1 MINTSI
7 AFRRA
12 LSGNREFRIKD
23 TITLKNKKEI
33 PIPMMDLREYKINE
47 ATSASGK
54 FEIGAAVIKEYKVT
68 LDNSEEQYDDCDFEG
83 ANIQAVIGL
92 KLADG
97 TWEDLKKGL
106 YRVYTATFGETT
118 LQITAYDEM
127 IYFDRPYSECTLSY
141 PATVRDIVLDACRHC
156 QVDCE
161 SGSIEMGNY
170 IVKTKPEGSITYRDV
185 ISYCAQIMC
194 RYARIN
200 HLGRLAF
207 GWYDFSAVGSGDLD
221 GGIFDT
227 ASQEKYLSGDEADG
241 GTFDDYSSGYTYDGG
256 TFVDM
261 DTYHHFYDL
270 YNKSINGTDINVTGI
285 QITAK
290 TDSTDEKYLYGTNTY
305 ALEIKDNPLIQTD
318 TMQQVAKHIGDKII
332 NKPFRPMSI
341 SVQGNPAIEAG
352 DVAVVSPKTTSS
364 YTTVIT
370 DTTFSLFAA
379 QSISSTAETPTA
391 KTFTRYGAATKLLEA
406 ARNYTDQEMSAY
418 DLVVQQMSQ
427 LAANTLGFHETKII
441 QDDGSVI
448 VYRHDKPKLSESK
461 IVYKSG
467 IDGFFVTRSYTGKD
481 STTAWKA
488 GFDSNGNAAL
498 NILSVIGIH
507 WDWAYGGIL
516 SLGGKG
522 NGNGV
527 LRIYDKHGKVKA
539 VLNYNGLVVYRTP
552 LDPDSTTSQ
561 EYSGLLF
568 DGACIKPVE
577 GTTNLEDED
586 EIIIIDNRGVHF
598 DRYDEN
604 NELIFES
611 EFQRLYAGL
620 CGCDEFHCEGGTAT
634 LDEATITGN
643 VSIGGKATVA
653 GNASVSGDAT
663 VTGDVSIG
671 GALKSHDIDADGLI
685 YADRFRM
692 NKELVSG
699 SGGNNVG
706 VKVYSSSDG
715 PDGLGEA
722 KYWYFYKVSY
732 SSKRYK
738 DVGDIISEKDIEN
751 WYNIRPLWA
760 KYKAGYLMEGDENE
774 GKYLPMFIAEDVE
787 KYFPQAVTH
796 EGSQV
801 EDWNYRIMIP
811 AMFAMIKQQKE
822 EIESLKQA
830 VKGMRGN

>member
-12 LSGNREFRIKD
+12 LSENREFRIKD

-185 ISYCAQIMC
+185 ISYCAQIMGC
-194 RYARIN
+194 YARIN

-256 TFVDM
+256 SFADM

-285 QITAK
+285 QITTK
-290 TDSTDEKYLYGTNTY
+290 KDSADEKYLYGTNTY

-332 NKPFRPMSI
+332 NKPFRPMSVSI
-341 SVQGNPAIEAG
+341 QGNPAIEAG

-418 DLVVQQMSQ
+418 DLVVQQMNQ
-427 LAANTLGFHETKII
+427 LAANTMGFHETKII

-467 IDGFFVTRSYTGKD
+467 IDGFFVTKNYTGKD
-481 STTAWKA
+481 STTVWKA

-507 WDWAYGGIL
+507 WDWAYGGTL
-516 SLGGKG
+516 SLGGVG
-522 NGNGV
+522 NGNGIMKVFDSNGV
-527 LRIYDKHGKVKA
+527 LISTQDINGYFLYDK
-539 VLNYNGLVVYRTP
+539 NGLIKAIINKDSIRLFSTP
-552 LDPDSTTSQ
+552 LNPNVIEESSYEGIQLNGDGFCRIGGTYCFDDGELSMEISDAYDPFVSLSSEIDGNVVGNFD
-561 EYSGLLF
+561 ELLAGVF
-568 DGACIKPVE
+568 WATNATIK
-577 GTTNLEDED
+577 
-586 EIIIIDNRGVHF
+586 
-598 DRYDEN
+598 
-604 NELIFES
+604 
-611 EFQRLYAGL
+611 
-620 CGCDEFHCEGGTAT
+620 GGTAT
-634 LDEATITGN
+634 LDSLT
-643 VSIGGKATVA
+643 SKATKLLNVKQNTSA
-653 GNASVSGDAT
+653 YDLLLMTDGT
-663 VTGDVSIG
+663 VTRAAS
-671 GALKSHDIDADGLI
+671 
-685 YADRFRM
+685 
-692 NKELVSG
+692 
-699 SGGNNVG
+699 
-706 VKVYSSSDG
+706 
-715 PDGLGEA
+715 
-722 KYWYFYKVSY
+722 

-738 DVGDIISEKDIEN
+738 DIGDAISEMDIDN
-751 WYNIRPLWA
+751 WYKIEPVWA
-760 KYKAGYLMEGDENE
+760 KYKDGYLAEGDENE
-774 GKYLPMFIAEDVE
+774 GRYLPMFIAEDVE
-787 KYFPQAVTH
+787 KCFPQAVAH
-796 EGSQV
+796 DGSQV
-801 EDWNYRIMIP
+801 EDWNYRMMIP

-830 VKGMRGN
+830 VKEIRGN

>member
-12 LSGNREFRIKD
+12 LSENREFRIKD

-185 ISYCAQIMC
+185 ISYCAQIMGC
-194 RYARIN
+194 YARIN

-207 GWYDFSAVGSGDLD
+207 GWYDFSAIGSGDLD

-256 TFVDM
+256 SFTDM

-285 QITAK
+285 QITTK
-290 TDSTDEKYLYGTNTY
+290 KDSADEKYLYGTNTY

-332 NKPFRPMSI
+332 NKPFRPMSVSI
-341 SVQGNPAIEAG
+341 QGNPAIEAG

-467 IDGFFVTRSYTGKD
+467 IDGFFVTRNYTGKD
-481 STTAWKA
+481 STTVWTN

-507 WDWAYGGIL
+507 WDWAYGGTL
-516 SLGGKG
+516 TLGGEG
-522 NGNGV
+522 NKNGV
-527 LRIYDKHGKVKA
+527 LRILNVNGAQIGKWDNTGADITGTIKTITSEGVYAKMTGQDIVFVNGNNDIDEQILMRIGATISTDDNFADINLGENTNFGIGGNGREILQIYPYDNWTTKILGNFEVISGTKSRIAETENFSDRLLYCYETPTPMFGDVGCAQTNAEGVAIIDIDPVFAETISTGTEYQVFLQKEGPGDLWIQEKDESYFVVRGTPELKFSWELKCSQKHFEHLRLEEETQRTMVSKDINNA
-539 VLNYNGLVVYRTP
+539 ENDYSDIIDGLVN
-552 LDPDSTTSQ
+552 D
-561 EYSGLLF
+561 
-568 DGACIKPVE
+568 
-577 GTTNLEDED
+577 
-586 EIIIIDNRGVHF
+586 
-598 DRYDEN
+598 YDTEME
-604 NELIFES
+604 ELINES
-611 EFQRLYAGL
+611 
-620 CGCDEFHCEGGTAT
+620 
-634 LDEATITGN
+634 N
-643 VSIGGKATVA
+643 
-653 GNASVSGDAT
+653 
-663 VTGDVSIG
+663 
-671 GALKSHDIDADGLI
+671 
-685 YADRFRM
+685 
-692 NKELVSG
+692 
-699 SGGNNVG
+699 
-706 VKVYSSSDG
+706 
-715 PDGLGEA
+715 
-722 KYWYFYKVSY
+722 
-732 SSKRYK
+732 
-738 DVGDIISEKDIEN
+738 
-751 WYNIRPLWA
+751 
-760 KYKAGYLMEGDENE
+760 
-774 GKYLPMFIAEDVE
+774 
-787 KYFPQAVTH
+787 
-796 EGSQV
+796 
-801 EDWNYRIMIP
+801 
-811 AMFAMIKQQKE
+811 
-822 EIESLKQA
+822 
-830 VKGMRGN
+830 

>member
-68 LDNSEEQYDDCDFEG
+68 LDNSEEQYDDCDFED

-97 TWEDLKKGL
+97 TWEDLKKGQ
-106 YRVYTATFGETT
+106 YRVYTAIFGETT

-141 PATVRDIVLDACRHC
+141 PATIRDIVLDACRHC
-156 QVDCE
+156 RVDCE

-185 ISYCAQIMC
+185 ISYCAQIMGC
-194 RYARIN
+194 YARIN

-207 GWYDFSAVGSGDLD
+207 GWYDFSAVGFGDLD

-290 TDSTDEKYLYGTNTY
+290 KDSADEKYLYGTNTY

-418 DLVVQQMSQ
+418 DLVVQQTNQ
-427 LAANTLGFHETKII
+427 LAANTMGFHETKII

-467 IDGFFVTRSYTGKD
+467 IDGFFVTKNYTGKD
-481 STTAWKA
+481 STTVWKA

-507 WDWAYGGIL
+507 WDWAYGGTL
-516 SLGGKG
+516 SLGGVG
-522 NGNGV
+522 NGNGIMKVFDSNGV
-527 LRIYDKHGKVKA
+527 LISTQDINGYFLYDK
-539 VLNYNGLVVYRTP
+539 NGLIKAIINKDSIRLFSTP
-552 LDPDSTTSQ
+552 LNPNVIEESSYEGIQLNGDGFCRIGGTYCFDDGELSMEISDAYDPFVSLSSEIDGNVVGNFD
-561 EYSGLLF
+561 ELLAGVF
-568 DGACIKPVE
+568 WATNATIK
-577 GTTNLEDED
+577 
-586 EIIIIDNRGVHF
+586 
-598 DRYDEN
+598 
-604 NELIFES
+604 
-611 EFQRLYAGL
+611 
-620 CGCDEFHCEGGTAT
+620 GGTAT
-634 LDEATITGN
+634 LDSLT
-643 VSIGGKATVA
+643 SKATKLLNVKQNT
-653 GNASVSGDAT
+653 NAYDLLLMTDGT
-663 VTGDVSIG
+663 VTRAAS
-671 GALKSHDIDADGLI
+671 
-685 YADRFRM
+685 
-692 NKELVSG
+692 
-699 SGGNNVG
+699 
-706 VKVYSSSDG
+706 
-715 PDGLGEA
+715 
-722 KYWYFYKVSY
+722 

-738 DVGDIISEKDIEN
+738 DIGDAISEMDIDN
-751 WYNIRPLWA
+751 WYKIEPVWA
-760 KYKAGYLMEGDENE
+760 KYKDGYLAEGDENE
-774 GKYLPMFIAEDVE
+774 GRYLPMFIAEDVE
-787 KYFPQAVTH
+787 KCFPQAVAH
-796 EGSQV
+796 DGSQV
-801 EDWNYRIMIP
+801 EDWNYRMMIP

-830 VKGMRGN
+830 VKEIRGN

>member
-68 LDNSEEQYDDCDFEG
+68 LDNSEEQYDDCDFED

-97 TWEDLKKGL
+97 TWEDLKKGQ
-106 YRVYTATFGETT
+106 YRVYTAIFGETT

-141 PATVRDIVLDACRHC
+141 PATIRDIVLDACRHC
-156 QVDCE
+156 RVDCE

-185 ISYCAQIMC
+185 ISYCAQIMGC
-194 RYARIN
+194 YARIN

-207 GWYDFSAVGSGDLD
+207 GWYDFSAVGFGDLD

-290 TDSTDEKYLYGTNTY
+290 KDSADEKYLYGTNTY

-418 DLVVQQMSQ
+418 DLVVQQMNQ
-427 LAANTLGFHETKII
+427 LAANTMGFHETKII

-467 IDGFFVTRSYTGKD
+467 IDGFFVTKNYTGKD
-481 STTAWKA
+481 STTVWKA

-507 WDWAYGGIL
+507 WDWAYGGTL
-516 SLGGKG
+516 TLGGEDNK
-522 NGNGV
+522 NGV
-527 LRIYDKHGKVKA
+527 LRILNANGAQIGKWDNTGADITGTVKTITSNGVYAKITGQDIAFINGGDDINEQVLMQMGAAISTDSNVADIDLGENTSFGIGGNGREMFQMHPYDDWTTKILGNFEVMSGTKSRVAETQNFSDRLLYCYETPTPMFGDVGCAQTNAEGVAIIDIDPVFAETISTGTEYQVFLQKEGPGDLWIQEKDESYFVVRGTPELKFSWELKCSQKHFEHLRLEEETQRTMVSKDINNA
-539 VLNYNGLVVYRTP
+539 ENDYSDIIDGLVN
-552 LDPDSTTSQ
+552 D
-561 EYSGLLF
+561 
-568 DGACIKPVE
+568 
-577 GTTNLEDED
+577 
-586 EIIIIDNRGVHF
+586 
-598 DRYDEN
+598 YDTEME
-604 NELIFES
+604 ELINES
-611 EFQRLYAGL
+611 
-620 CGCDEFHCEGGTAT
+620 
-634 LDEATITGN
+634 N
-643 VSIGGKATVA
+643 
-653 GNASVSGDAT
+653 
-663 VTGDVSIG
+663 
-671 GALKSHDIDADGLI
+671 
-685 YADRFRM
+685 
-692 NKELVSG
+692 
-699 SGGNNVG
+699 
-706 VKVYSSSDG
+706 
-715 PDGLGEA
+715 
-722 KYWYFYKVSY
+722 
-732 SSKRYK
+732 
-738 DVGDIISEKDIEN
+738 
-751 WYNIRPLWA
+751 
-760 KYKAGYLMEGDENE
+760 
-774 GKYLPMFIAEDVE
+774 
-787 KYFPQAVTH
+787 
-796 EGSQV
+796 
-801 EDWNYRIMIP
+801 
-811 AMFAMIKQQKE
+811 
-822 EIESLKQA
+822 
-830 VKGMRGN
+830 

>member
-54 FEIGAAVIKEYKVT
+54 FEIGAAVIKEYKVA

-97 TWEDLKKGL
+97 TWEDLKKGV

-185 ISYCAQIMC
+185 ISYCAQIMGC
-194 RYARIN
+194 YARIN

-270 YNKSINGTDINVTGI
+270 YNKSINGTDINITGI

-290 TDSTDEKYLYGTNTY
+290 KDSADEKYLYGTNTY

-318 TMQQVAKHIGDKII
+318 TMQQVAKHIGNKII

-341 SVQGNPAIEAG
+341 SIQGNPAIEAG
-352 DVAVVSPKTTSS
+352 DVVVVSPKTTSS

-507 WDWAYGGIL
+507 WDWAYGGTL
-516 SLGGKG
+516 TLGGEG
-522 NGNGV
+522 NKNGV
-527 LRIYDKHGKVKA
+527 LRILNVNGAQIGKWDNTGADITGTIKTITSEGVYAKMTGQDIVFVNGNNDIDEQILMRIGATISTDDNFADINLGENTSFGIGGNGREMFQMHPYDDWTTKILGNFEVMSGTKSRVAETQNFSDRLLYCYETPTPMFGDVGCAQTNAEGVAIIDIDPVFAETISTGTEYQVFLQKEGPGDLWIQEKDESYFVVRGTPELKFSWELKCSQKHFEHLRLEEETQRTMVSKDINNA
-539 VLNYNGLVVYRTP
+539 ENDYSDIIDGLVN
-552 LDPDSTTSQ
+552 D
-561 EYSGLLF
+561 
-568 DGACIKPVE
+568 
-577 GTTNLEDED
+577 
-586 EIIIIDNRGVHF
+586 
-598 DRYDEN
+598 YDTEME
-604 NELIFES
+604 ELINES
-611 EFQRLYAGL
+611 
-620 CGCDEFHCEGGTAT
+620 
-634 LDEATITGN
+634 N
-643 VSIGGKATVA
+643 
-653 GNASVSGDAT
+653 
-663 VTGDVSIG
+663 
-671 GALKSHDIDADGLI
+671 
-685 YADRFRM
+685 
-692 NKELVSG
+692 
-699 SGGNNVG
+699 
-706 VKVYSSSDG
+706 
-715 PDGLGEA
+715 
-722 KYWYFYKVSY
+722 
-732 SSKRYK
+732 
-738 DVGDIISEKDIEN
+738 
-751 WYNIRPLWA
+751 
-760 KYKAGYLMEGDENE
+760 
-774 GKYLPMFIAEDVE
+774 
-787 KYFPQAVTH
+787 
-796 EGSQV
+796 
-801 EDWNYRIMIP
+801 
-811 AMFAMIKQQKE
+811 
-822 EIESLKQA
+822 
-830 VKGMRGN
+830 

>member
-1 MINTSI
+1 M
-7 AFRRA
+7 
-12 LSGNREFRIKD
+12 
-23 TITLKNKKEI
+23 
-33 PIPMMDLREYKINE
+33 
-47 ATSASGK
+47 
-54 FEIGAAVIKEYKVT
+54 
-68 LDNSEEQYDDCDFEG
+68 
-83 ANIQAVIGL
+83 
-92 KLADG
+92 
-97 TWEDLKKGL
+97 
-106 YRVYTATFGETT
+106 
-118 LQITAYDEM
+118 
-127 IYFDRPYSECTLSY
+127 
-141 PATVRDIVLDACRHC
+141 
-156 QVDCE
+156 
-161 SGSIEMGNY
+161 
-170 IVKTKPEGSITYRDV
+170 
-185 ISYCAQIMC
+185 
-194 RYARIN
+194 
-200 HLGRLAF
+200 
-207 GWYDFSAVGSGDLD
+207 
-221 GGIFDT
+221 
-227 ASQEKYLSGDEADG
+227 SGDEADG

-270 YNKSINGTDINVTGI
+270 YNKSINGTDINITGI

-290 TDSTDEKYLYGTNTY
+290 KDSADEKYLYGTNTY

-448 VYRHDKPKLSESK
+448 VYRHDKPKLSESR

-561 EYSGLLF
+561 KYSGLLF

-586 EIIIIDNRGVHF
+586 EIIIIDNRGVYF

-611 EFQRLYAGL
+611 EFQRLYAES
-620 CGCDEFHCEGGTAT
+620 CDCDDFHCEGGTAT
-634 LDEATITGN
+634 LDETTITGN
-643 VSIGGKATVA
+643 ASVGGKATVA

-663 VTGDVSIG
+663 VTGNVSIG
-671 GALKSHDIDADGLI
+671 KTLKSHDINADGLI
-685 YADRFRM
+685 YADHFRM

-715 PDGLGEA
+715 PDGWGEA
-722 KYWYFYKVSY
+722 KYWYFYKVSS

-787 KYFPQAVTH
+787 KYFPQAVTR

>member
-185 ISYCAQIMC
+185 ISYCAQIMGC
-194 RYARIN
+194 YARIN

-256 TFVDM
+256 SFADM

-285 QITAK
+285 QITTK
-290 TDSTDEKYLYGTNTY
+290 KDSADEKYLYGTNTY

-332 NKPFRPMSI
+332 NKPFRPMSVSI
-341 SVQGNPAIEAG
+341 QGNPAIEAG

-481 STTAWKA
+481 STTVWKA

-498 NILSVIGIH
+498 NILSVIGIY
-507 WDWAYGGIL
+507 WDWGYGGTL
-516 SLGGKG
+516 TLGGEDNK
-522 NGNGV
+522 NGV
-527 LRIYDKHGKVKA
+527 LRILNANGAQIGKWDNTGADITGTVKTITSNGVYAKITGQDIAFINGGDDINEQVLMQMGAAISTDSNVADIDLGENTSFGIGGNGREMFQMHPYDDWTTKILGNFEVMSGTKSRVAETQNFSDRLLYCYETPTPMFGDVGCAQTNAEGVAIIDIDPVFAETISTGTEYQVFLQKEGPGDLWIQEKDESYFVVRGTPELKFSWELKCSQKHFEHLRLEEETQRTMVSKDINNA
-539 VLNYNGLVVYRTP
+539 ENDYSDIIDGLVN
-552 LDPDSTTSQ
+552 D
-561 EYSGLLF
+561 
-568 DGACIKPVE
+568 
-577 GTTNLEDED
+577 
-586 EIIIIDNRGVHF
+586 
-598 DRYDEN
+598 YDTEME
-604 NELIFES
+604 ELINES
-611 EFQRLYAGL
+611 
-620 CGCDEFHCEGGTAT
+620 
-634 LDEATITGN
+634 N
-643 VSIGGKATVA
+643 
-653 GNASVSGDAT
+653 
-663 VTGDVSIG
+663 
-671 GALKSHDIDADGLI
+671 
-685 YADRFRM
+685 
-692 NKELVSG
+692 
-699 SGGNNVG
+699 
-706 VKVYSSSDG
+706 
-715 PDGLGEA
+715 
-722 KYWYFYKVSY
+722 
-732 SSKRYK
+732 
-738 DVGDIISEKDIEN
+738 
-751 WYNIRPLWA
+751 
-760 KYKAGYLMEGDENE
+760 
-774 GKYLPMFIAEDVE
+774 
-787 KYFPQAVTH
+787 
-796 EGSQV
+796 
-801 EDWNYRIMIP
+801 
-811 AMFAMIKQQKE
+811 
-822 EIESLKQA
+822 
-830 VKGMRGN
+830 

>member
-12 LSGNREFRIKD
+12 LSENREFRIKD
-23 TITLKNKKEI
+23 TITLKTKKEI

-185 ISYCAQIMC
+185 ISYCAQIMGC
-194 RYARIN
+194 YARIN

-227 ASQEKYLSGDEADG
+227 ASQEKYLSGDGADG

-256 TFVDM
+256 SFADM

-290 TDSTDEKYLYGTNTY
+290 KDSADEKYLYGTNTY

-418 DLVVQQMSQ
+418 DIVVQQMSQ

-481 STTAWKA
+481 STTVWKA

-507 WDWAYGGIL
+507 WDWAYGGTL
-516 SLGGKG
+516 TLGGEDNK
-522 NGNGV
+522 NGV
-527 LRIYDKHGKVKA
+527 LRILNANGAQIGKWDNTGADITGTVKTITSNGVYAKITGQDIAFINGGDDINEQVLMQMGAAISTDSNVADIDLGENTSFGIGGNGREMFQMHPYDDWTTKILGNFEVMSGTKSRVAETQNFFDRLLYCYETPTPMFGDVGCAQTNEEGVAIIDIDPVFAETISTGTEYQVFLQKEGPGDLWIQEKDESYFVVRGTPELKFSWELKCSQKHFEHLRLEEETQRTMVSKDINNA
-539 VLNYNGLVVYRTP
+539 ENDYSDIIDGLVN
-552 LDPDSTTSQ
+552 D
-561 EYSGLLF
+561 
-568 DGACIKPVE
+568 
-577 GTTNLEDED
+577 
-586 EIIIIDNRGVHF
+586 
-598 DRYDEN
+598 YDTEME
-604 NELIFES
+604 ELINES
-611 EFQRLYAGL
+611 
-620 CGCDEFHCEGGTAT
+620 
-634 LDEATITGN
+634 N
-643 VSIGGKATVA
+643 
-653 GNASVSGDAT
+653 
-663 VTGDVSIG
+663 
-671 GALKSHDIDADGLI
+671 
-685 YADRFRM
+685 
-692 NKELVSG
+692 
-699 SGGNNVG
+699 
-706 VKVYSSSDG
+706 
-715 PDGLGEA
+715 
-722 KYWYFYKVSY
+722 
-732 SSKRYK
+732 
-738 DVGDIISEKDIEN
+738 
-751 WYNIRPLWA
+751 
-760 KYKAGYLMEGDENE
+760 
-774 GKYLPMFIAEDVE
+774 
-787 KYFPQAVTH
+787 
-796 EGSQV
+796 
-801 EDWNYRIMIP
+801 
-811 AMFAMIKQQKE
+811 
-822 EIESLKQA
+822 
-830 VKGMRGN
+830 

>member
-12 LSGNREFRIKD
+12 LSGNRKFRIKD

-68 LDNSEEQYDDCDFEG
+68 LDNSEEQYDDCDFED

-97 TWEDLKKGL
+97 TWEDLKKGQ
-106 YRVYTATFGETT
+106 YRVYTAIFGETT

-185 ISYCAQIMC
+185 ISYCAQIMGC
-194 RYARIN
+194 YARIN

-256 TFVDM
+256 SFADM

-285 QITAK
+285 QITTK
-290 TDSTDEKYLYGTNTY
+290 KDSADEKYLYGTNTY

-332 NKPFRPMSI
+332 NKPFRPMSVSI
-341 SVQGNPAIEAG
+341 QGNPAIEAG

-391 KTFTRYGAATKLLEA
+391 KTFTHYGAATKLLEA

-481 STTAWKA
+481 STTVWKA

-498 NILSVIGIH
+498 NILSVIGIY
-507 WDWAYGGIL
+507 WDWGYGGTL
-516 SLGGKG
+516 TLGGEDNK
-522 NGNGV
+522 NGV
-527 LRIYDKHGKVKA
+527 LRILNANGAQIGKWDNTGADITGTVKTITSNGVYAKITGQDIAFINGGDDINEQVLMQMGAAISTDSNVADIDLGENTSFGIGGNGREMFQMHPYDDWTTKILGNFEVMSGTKSRVAETQNFFDRLLYCYETPTPMFGDVGCAQTNAEGVAIIDIDPVFAETISTGTEYQVFLQKEGPGDLWIQEKDESYFVVRGTPELKFSWELKCSQKHFEHLRLEEETQRTMVSKDINNA
-539 VLNYNGLVVYRTP
+539 ENDYSDIIDGLVN
-552 LDPDSTTSQ
+552 D
-561 EYSGLLF
+561 
-568 DGACIKPVE
+568 
-577 GTTNLEDED
+577 
-586 EIIIIDNRGVHF
+586 
-598 DRYDEN
+598 YDTEME
-604 NELIFES
+604 ELINES
-611 EFQRLYAGL
+611 
-620 CGCDEFHCEGGTAT
+620 
-634 LDEATITGN
+634 N
-643 VSIGGKATVA
+643 
-653 GNASVSGDAT
+653 
-663 VTGDVSIG
+663 
-671 GALKSHDIDADGLI
+671 
-685 YADRFRM
+685 
-692 NKELVSG
+692 
-699 SGGNNVG
+699 
-706 VKVYSSSDG
+706 
-715 PDGLGEA
+715 
-722 KYWYFYKVSY
+722 
-732 SSKRYK
+732 
-738 DVGDIISEKDIEN
+738 
-751 WYNIRPLWA
+751 
-760 KYKAGYLMEGDENE
+760 
-774 GKYLPMFIAEDVE
+774 
-787 KYFPQAVTH
+787 
-796 EGSQV
+796 
-801 EDWNYRIMIP
+801 
-811 AMFAMIKQQKE
+811 
-822 EIESLKQA
+822 
-830 VKGMRGN
+830 

>member
-54 FEIGAAVIKEYKVT
+54 FEIGAAVIKEYKVA

-97 TWEDLKKGL
+97 TWEDLKKGV

-185 ISYCAQIMC
+185 ISYCAQIMGC
-194 RYARIN
+194 YARIN

-270 YNKSINGTDINVTGI
+270 YNKSINGTDINITGI

-290 TDSTDEKYLYGTNTY
+290 KDSADEKYLYGTNTY

-318 TMQQVAKHIGDKII
+318 TMQQVAKHIGNKII

-341 SVQGNPAIEAG
+341 SIQGNPAIEAG
-352 DVAVVSPKTTSS
+352 DVVVVSPKTTSS

-481 STTAWKA
+481 STTVWKA

-507 WDWAYGGIL
+507 WDWGYGGTL
-516 SLGGKG
+516 TLGGEDNK
-522 NGNGV
+522 NGV
-527 LRIYDKHGKVKA
+527 LRILNANGAQIGKWDNTGADITGTVKTISSEGVYAKMAGQDIVFVNGNNDIDEQILMRIGATISTDDNFADINLGENTNFGIGGNGREILQIYPYDNWTTKILGNFEVISGTKSRIAETENFSDRLLYCYETPTPMFGDVGCAQTNAEGVSIIDIDPVFAETISTGTEYQVFLQKEGPGDLWIQEKDESYFVVRGTPELKFSWELKCSQKHFEHLRLEEETQRTMVSKDINNVE
-539 VLNYNGLVVYRTP
+539 NDYSDIIDGLVN
-552 LDPDSTTSQ
+552 D
-561 EYSGLLF
+561 
-568 DGACIKPVE
+568 
-577 GTTNLEDED
+577 
-586 EIIIIDNRGVHF
+586 
-598 DRYDEN
+598 YDTEME
-604 NELIFES
+604 ELINES
-611 EFQRLYAGL
+611 
-620 CGCDEFHCEGGTAT
+620 
-634 LDEATITGN
+634 N
-643 VSIGGKATVA
+643 
-653 GNASVSGDAT
+653 
-663 VTGDVSIG
+663 
-671 GALKSHDIDADGLI
+671 
-685 YADRFRM
+685 
-692 NKELVSG
+692 
-699 SGGNNVG
+699 
-706 VKVYSSSDG
+706 
-715 PDGLGEA
+715 
-722 KYWYFYKVSY
+722 
-732 SSKRYK
+732 
-738 DVGDIISEKDIEN
+738 
-751 WYNIRPLWA
+751 
-760 KYKAGYLMEGDENE
+760 
-774 GKYLPMFIAEDVE
+774 
-787 KYFPQAVTH
+787 
-796 EGSQV
+796 
-801 EDWNYRIMIP
+801 
-811 AMFAMIKQQKE
+811 
-822 EIESLKQA
+822 
-830 VKGMRGN
+830 

>member
-12 LSGNREFRIKD
+12 LSENREFRIKD

-185 ISYCAQIMC
+185 ISYCTQIMGC
-194 RYARIN
+194 YARIN

-256 TFVDM
+256 SFADM

-285 QITAK
+285 QITTK
-290 TDSTDEKYLYGTNTY
+290 KDSADEKYLYGTNTY

-332 NKPFRPMSI
+332 NKPFRPMSVSI
-341 SVQGNPAIEAG
+341 QGNPAIEAG

-441 QDDGSVI
+441 QDDNSVI

-467 IDGFFVTRSYTGKD
+467 IDGFFVTRNYTGKD
-481 STTAWKA
+481 STTVWKA

-498 NILSVIGIH
+498 NILSVIGIY
-507 WDWAYGGIL
+507 WDWGYGGTL
-516 SLGGKG
+516 TLGGEDNK
-522 NGNGV
+522 NGV
-527 LRIYDKHGKVKA
+527 LRILNANGAQIGKWDNTGADITGTVKTITSNGVYAKITGQDIAFINGGDDINEQVLMQMGAAISTDSNVADIDLGENTSFGIGGNGREMFQMHPYDDWTTKILGNFEVMSGTKSRVAETQNFSDRLLYCYETPTPMFGDVGCAQTNAEGVAIIDIDPVFAETISTGTEYQVFLQKEGPGDLWIQEKDESYFVVRGTPELKFSWELKCSQKHFEHLRLEEETQRTMVSKDINNA
-539 VLNYNGLVVYRTP
+539 ENDYSDIIDGLVN
-552 LDPDSTTSQ
+552 D
-561 EYSGLLF
+561 
-568 DGACIKPVE
+568 
-577 GTTNLEDED
+577 
-586 EIIIIDNRGVHF
+586 
-598 DRYDEN
+598 YDTEME
-604 NELIFES
+604 ELINES
-611 EFQRLYAGL
+611 
-620 CGCDEFHCEGGTAT
+620 
-634 LDEATITGN
+634 N
-643 VSIGGKATVA
+643 
-653 GNASVSGDAT
+653 
-663 VTGDVSIG
+663 
-671 GALKSHDIDADGLI
+671 
-685 YADRFRM
+685 
-692 NKELVSG
+692 
-699 SGGNNVG
+699 
-706 VKVYSSSDG
+706 
-715 PDGLGEA
+715 
-722 KYWYFYKVSY
+722 
-732 SSKRYK
+732 
-738 DVGDIISEKDIEN
+738 
-751 WYNIRPLWA
+751 
-760 KYKAGYLMEGDENE
+760 
-774 GKYLPMFIAEDVE
+774 
-787 KYFPQAVTH
+787 
-796 EGSQV
+796 
-801 EDWNYRIMIP
+801 
-811 AMFAMIKQQKE
+811 
-822 EIESLKQA
+822 
-830 VKGMRGN
+830 

>member
-185 ISYCAQIMC
+185 ISYCAQIMGC
-194 RYARIN
+194 YARIN

-285 QITAK
+285 QITTK
-290 TDSTDEKYLYGTNTY
+290 KDSADEKYLYGTNTY

-332 NKPFRPMSI
+332 NKPFRPMSVSI
-341 SVQGNPAIEAG
+341 QGNPAIEAG

-467 IDGFFVTRSYTGKD
+467 IDGFFVTRNYTGKD
-481 STTAWKA
+481 STTVWTN

-507 WDWAYGGIL
+507 WDWAYGGTL
-516 SLGGKG
+516 TLGGEG
-522 NGNGV
+522 NKNGV
-527 LRIYDKHGKVKA
+527 LRILNVNGAQIGKWDNTGADITGTIKTITSEGVYAKMTGQDIVFVNGNNDIDEQILMRIGATISTDDNFADINLGENTNFGIGGNGREILQIYPYDNWTTKILGNFEVISGTKSRIAETENFSDRLLYCYETPTPMFGDVGCAQTNAEGVSIIDIDPVFAETISTGTEYQVFLQKEGPGDLWIQEKDESYFVVRGTPELKFSWELKCSQKHFEHLRLEEETQRTMVSKDINNA
-539 VLNYNGLVVYRTP
+539 ENDYSDIIDGLVN
-552 LDPDSTTSQ
+552 D
-561 EYSGLLF
+561 
-568 DGACIKPVE
+568 
-577 GTTNLEDED
+577 
-586 EIIIIDNRGVHF
+586 
-598 DRYDEN
+598 YDTEME
-604 NELIFES
+604 ELINES
-611 EFQRLYAGL
+611 
-620 CGCDEFHCEGGTAT
+620 
-634 LDEATITGN
+634 N
-643 VSIGGKATVA
+643 
-653 GNASVSGDAT
+653 
-663 VTGDVSIG
+663 
-671 GALKSHDIDADGLI
+671 
-685 YADRFRM
+685 
-692 NKELVSG
+692 
-699 SGGNNVG
+699 
-706 VKVYSSSDG
+706 
-715 PDGLGEA
+715 
-722 KYWYFYKVSY
+722 
-732 SSKRYK
+732 
-738 DVGDIISEKDIEN
+738 
-751 WYNIRPLWA
+751 
-760 KYKAGYLMEGDENE
+760 
-774 GKYLPMFIAEDVE
+774 
-787 KYFPQAVTH
+787 
-796 EGSQV
+796 
-801 EDWNYRIMIP
+801 
-811 AMFAMIKQQKE
+811 
-822 EIESLKQA
+822 
-830 VKGMRGN
+830 

>member
-12 LSGNREFRIKD
+12 LSENREFRIKD

-68 LDNSEEQYDDCDFEG
+68 LDNSEEQYDDCDFED

-97 TWEDLKKGL
+97 TWEDLKKGQ
-106 YRVYTATFGETT
+106 YRVYTAIFGETT

-141 PATVRDIVLDACRHC
+141 PATIRDIVLDACRHC
-156 QVDCE
+156 RVDCE

-185 ISYCAQIMC
+185 ISYCAQIMGC
-194 RYARIN
+194 YARIN

-290 TDSTDEKYLYGTNTY
+290 KDSADEKYLYGTNTY
-305 ALEIKDNPLIQTD
+305 ALEIKDNPLIQID

-507 WDWAYGGIL
+507 WDWGYGGTL
-516 SLGGKG
+516 TLGGEDNK
-522 NGNGV
+522 NGV
-527 LRIYDKHGKVKA
+527 LRILNANGAQIGKWDNTGADITGTVKTISSEGVYAKMTGQDIVFVNGNNDIDEQILMRIGATISTDDNFADINLGENTNFGIGGNGREILQIYPYDNWTTKILGNFEVISGTKSRIAETENFSDRLLYCYETPTPMFGDVGCAQTNAEGVAIIDIDPVFAETISTGTEYQVFLQKEGPGDLWIQEKDESYFVVRGTPELKFSWELKCSQKHFEHLRLEEETQRTMVSKDINNA
-539 VLNYNGLVVYRTP
+539 ENDYSDIIDGLVN
-552 LDPDSTTSQ
+552 D
-561 EYSGLLF
+561 
-568 DGACIKPVE
+568 
-577 GTTNLEDED
+577 
-586 EIIIIDNRGVHF
+586 
-598 DRYDEN
+598 YDTEME
-604 NELIFES
+604 ELINES
-611 EFQRLYAGL
+611 
-620 CGCDEFHCEGGTAT
+620 
-634 LDEATITGN
+634 N
-643 VSIGGKATVA
+643 
-653 GNASVSGDAT
+653 
-663 VTGDVSIG
+663 
-671 GALKSHDIDADGLI
+671 
-685 YADRFRM
+685 
-692 NKELVSG
+692 
-699 SGGNNVG
+699 
-706 VKVYSSSDG
+706 
-715 PDGLGEA
+715 
-722 KYWYFYKVSY
+722 
-732 SSKRYK
+732 
-738 DVGDIISEKDIEN
+738 
-751 WYNIRPLWA
+751 
-760 KYKAGYLMEGDENE
+760 
-774 GKYLPMFIAEDVE
+774 
-787 KYFPQAVTH
+787 
-796 EGSQV
+796 
-801 EDWNYRIMIP
+801 
-811 AMFAMIKQQKE
+811 
-822 EIESLKQA
+822 
-830 VKGMRGN
+830 

>member
-83 ANIQAVIGL
+83 ANIQAAIGL

-185 ISYCAQIMC
+185 ISYCAQIMGC
-194 RYARIN
+194 YARIN

-270 YNKSINGTDINVTGI
+270 YNKSINGTDINITGI

-290 TDSTDEKYLYGTNTY
+290 KDSADEKYLYGTNTY

-332 NKPFRPMSI
+332 NKPFRPMSVSI
-341 SVQGNPAIEAG
+341 QGNPAIEAG

-467 IDGFFVTRSYTGKD
+467 IDGFFVTRNYTGKD
-481 STTAWKA
+481 STTVWKA

-516 SLGGKG
+516 TLGGEG
-522 NGNGV
+522 NKNGV
-527 LRIYDKHGKVKA
+527 LRILNVNGAQIGKWDNTGADITGTIKTITSEGVYAKMTGQDIVFVNGNNDIDEQILMRIGATISTDDNFADINLGENTSFGIGGNGREMFQMHPYDDWTTKILGNFEVMSGTKSRVAETQNFSDRLLYCYETPTPMFGDVGCAQTNAEGVAIIDIDPVFAETISTGTEYQVFLQKEGPGDLWIQEKDESYFVVRGTPELKFSWELKCSQKHFEHLRLEEETQRTMVSKDINNA
-539 VLNYNGLVVYRTP
+539 ENDYSDIIDGLVN
-552 LDPDSTTSQ
+552 D
-561 EYSGLLF
+561 
-568 DGACIKPVE
+568 
-577 GTTNLEDED
+577 
-586 EIIIIDNRGVHF
+586 
-598 DRYDEN
+598 YDTEME
-604 NELIFES
+604 ELINES
-611 EFQRLYAGL
+611 
-620 CGCDEFHCEGGTAT
+620 
-634 LDEATITGN
+634 N
-643 VSIGGKATVA
+643 
-653 GNASVSGDAT
+653 
-663 VTGDVSIG
+663 
-671 GALKSHDIDADGLI
+671 
-685 YADRFRM
+685 
-692 NKELVSG
+692 
-699 SGGNNVG
+699 
-706 VKVYSSSDG
+706 
-715 PDGLGEA
+715 
-722 KYWYFYKVSY
+722 
-732 SSKRYK
+732 
-738 DVGDIISEKDIEN
+738 
-751 WYNIRPLWA
+751 
-760 KYKAGYLMEGDENE
+760 
-774 GKYLPMFIAEDVE
+774 
-787 KYFPQAVTH
+787 
-796 EGSQV
+796 
-801 EDWNYRIMIP
+801 
-811 AMFAMIKQQKE
+811 
-822 EIESLKQA
+822 
-830 VKGMRGN
+830 

>member
-1 MINTSI
+1 MINTSL

-23 TITLKNKKEI
+23 TITLKNKKEF

-54 FEIGAAVIKEYKVT
+54 FEIGAAVIKEYKIT

-97 TWEDLKKGL
+97 TWEDLKKGQ
-106 YRVYTATFGETT
+106 YRVYTAIFGETT

-141 PATVRDIVLDACRHC
+141 PATIRDIVLDACQHC

-161 SGSIEMGNY
+161 SSSIEMGNY

-185 ISYCAQIMC
+185 ISYCAQIMGC
-194 RYARIN
+194 YARIN

-290 TDSTDEKYLYGTNTY
+290 KDNTDKKHLYGTNTY

-318 TMQQVAKHIGDKII
+318 SMQQVAKHIGDKII

-406 ARNYTDQEMSAY
+406 ARNYTNQEMSAY

-467 IDGFFVTRSYTGKD
+467 IDGFFVTKNYTGKD
-481 STTAWKA
+481 STTVWKA

-507 WDWAYGGIL
+507 WDWAYGGTL
-516 SLGGKG
+516 SLGGAG
-522 NGNGV
+522 NGNGIMKVFDSNGV
-527 LRIYDKHGKVKA
+527 LISTQDTNGYFLYDK
-539 VLNYNGLVVYRTP
+539 NGLIKAIINKDSIRLFSTP
-552 LDPDSTTSQ
+552 LNPNATEDSSYKGIQLNGDGFCRIEGAYYFNNGELSMEMSVAYDQFVSLSSEPDGDVNGNFD
-561 EYSGLLF
+561 ELLADVF
-568 DGACIKPVE
+568 WTMNATI
-577 GTTNLEDED
+577 
-586 EIIIIDNRGVHF
+586 
-598 DRYDEN
+598 
-604 NELIFES
+604 
-611 EFQRLYAGL
+611 
-620 CGCDEFHCEGGTAT
+620 EGGTAT
-634 LDEATITGN
+634 LDSLT
-643 VSIGGKATVA
+643 SKATKLLNVKQNT
-653 GNASVSGDAT
+653 NAYDLLLMTDGT
-663 VTGDVSIG
+663 VTRAAS
-671 GALKSHDIDADGLI
+671 
-685 YADRFRM
+685 
-692 NKELVSG
+692 
-699 SGGNNVG
+699 
-706 VKVYSSSDG
+706 
-715 PDGLGEA
+715 
-722 KYWYFYKVSY
+722 

-738 DVGDIISEKDIEN
+738 DIGDVISEMDIDN
-751 WYNIRPLWA
+751 WYKIEPVWA
-760 KYKAGYLMEGDENE
+760 KYKDGYLAEGDENE
-774 GKYLPMFIAEDVE
+774 GRYMPMFIAEDVE
-787 KYFPQAVTH
+787 KHFPQAATH
-796 EGSQV
+796 ANNQI
-801 EDWNYRIMIP
+801 EDWNYRMMIP

-830 VKGMRGN
+830 VKEMRGN